1 MKKHL
6 QIGLKSLLK
15 SSLLVIGLSTSFWSY
30 SNVDTTVAAQA
41 TAAPAEGA
49 SSEAATAGKAIFEA
63 NCATCHKFD
72 VESTGPALSGVVKRQ
87 GNAWLA
93 SWIDNPAKIISSG
106 DKHAVEMKA
115 KYGSVMPTLGLS
127 KEEIG
132 QVIEYLKVGVDEVA
146 AVPVVTEGVTVA
158 PVDSDSSTVNTI
170 LLVVLVVLLLI
181 IGILILLSATISK
194 TLKGKDENGELDEAD
209 SEFVNQKHD
218 IISIFKHPAFIGTAL
233 AITVLFG
240 AYYGITKGL
249 YSIGVQ
255 QGYQPT
261 QPIAFSH
268 ELHAGQKQIACEYC
282 HTGVRKAKHAN
293 IPSASIC
300 MNCHVKIKTESEQI
314 AQIYKAIDY
323 NPKTREFGKNI
334 KPIEWVRIHNL
345 PDHVYFNHSQHVE
358 LAGIECEECHG
369 PIKEMSKVYQY
380 SPLTMGWCIDCHRKT
395 EVKHAADNDYY
406 DNLIKAHE
414 EAGGKA
420 ENITVED
427 IGGTECGRCHY

>member
-1 MKKHL
+1 M
-6 QIGLKSLLK
+6 
-15 SSLLVIGLSTSFWSY
+15 
-30 SNVDTTVAAQA
+30 
-41 TAAPAEGA
+41 
-49 SSEAATAGKAIFEA
+49 
-63 NCATCHKFD
+63 
-72 VESTGPALSGVVKRQ
+72 ESTGPALSGVVKRQ